1 VRGPSQRGTP
11 GGDAPSATVKRGHT
25 VTIDIKAAVVSDLY
39 GAEFDLDFN
48 PTVVIATEV
57 ISGAIFTNGLV
68 GQSEIGTGVVEF
80 AATRLSPDG
89 PFSGTGT
96 IASIVFQSL
105 ASGSS
110 TLHLH
115 DLMVANIDGIPIS
128 GVTTT
133 DGAIVVL
140 GWGNLQGSV

>member
-25 VTIDIKAAVVSDLY
+25 VTVDIKVAVRDLY

-48 PTVVIATEV
+48 PTVVIATAV
-57 ISGAIFTNGLV
+57 ISGAIFTNGWV
-68 GQSEIGTGVVEF
+68 DQSESGTGVVEF
-80 AATRLSPDG
+80 AATRRNPDG

-96 IASIVFQSL
+96 IASIVFQAL